1 MPPRPISGEKVKAG
15 EVRGKEGFAFVHV
28 NAVKFGL
35 LQTNDMRVRD
45 GDGVPDSIALVLA
58 TQVTDIPGYDG
69 VDEVVL
75 IHR

>member
-1 MPPRPISGEKVKAG
+1 
-15 EVRGKEGFAFVHV
+15 
-28 NAVKFGL
+28 
-35 LQTNDMRVRD
+35 MRVRD